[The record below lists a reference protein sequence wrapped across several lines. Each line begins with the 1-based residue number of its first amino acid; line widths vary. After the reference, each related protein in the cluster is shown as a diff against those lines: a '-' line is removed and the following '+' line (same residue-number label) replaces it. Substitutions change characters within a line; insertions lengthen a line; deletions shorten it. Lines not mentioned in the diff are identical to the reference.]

1 MRRAVRQII
10 KVLLMFALVM
20 CFGLS
25 IGYVNN
31 IKNEKKVINYYFEE
45 TEVNIDR
52 LKSIKESKNDIS
64 MVGWAEKSLQ
74 SAYNPDFN
82 RTINNLKV
90 LLVSGNSSLI
100 IDGPLLFEDDK
111 EGCLIDEETSYK
123 LFGSKHAVGKEII
136 YNDRSLIVRGIH
148 KGTTS
153 NIIVQLLDDSQESM
167 TGLSF
172 DGTEFSFNEIKDLTN
187 TLGFKEMPINA
198 SLYYNLANAIMMIF
212 PIIALLLIAI
222 KVIVYAMKAK
232 NKPILLFIY
241 LCMIIIL
248 GTIFLKITNIKI
260 TIPLDMI
267 PNKWSDFDFWGNLW
281 REYIEKFKYVMY
293 MKKYGMDIYNIEN
306 MIMATVY
313 SILTIILFVINLKAI
328 KINSIRE
335 LIGINLIL
343 VLNSFVVVLLVWKKY
358 SFDVNIPMLWA
369 IYPLYLCADYF
380 IRKHEKY
387 FVYNENR
394 DKIQNN
400 KINTESNEVMV

>member
-1 MRRAVRQII
+1 M
-10 KVLLMFALVM
+10 
-20 CFGLS
+20 
-25 IGYVNN
+25 
-31 IKNEKKVINYYFEE
+31 
-45 TEVNIDR
+45 
-52 LKSIKESKNDIS
+52 
-64 MVGWAEKSLQ
+64 
-74 SAYNPDFN
+74 
-82 RTINNLKV
+82 
-90 LLVSGNSSLI
+90 
-100 IDGPLLFEDDK
+100 
-111 EGCLIDEETSYK
+111 
-123 LFGSKHAVGKEII
+123 
-136 YNDRSLIVRGIH
+136 
-148 KGTTS
+148 
-153 NIIVQLLDDSQESM
+153 
-167 TGLSF
+167 
-172 DGTEFSFNEIKDLTN
+172 
-187 TLGFKEMPINA
+187 
-198 SLYYNLANAIMMIF
+198 MMIF

-313 SILTIILFVINLKAI
+313 SILTIILFVINLKVI

-380 IRKHEKY
+380 IRKH
-387 FVYNENR
+387 
-394 DKIQNN
+394 
-400 KINTESNEVMV
+400 